1 MLTGQPQMLTSKF
14 KISYG
19 LGLNVFAG
27 TNGSA
32 DDCKLKNFVNKS
44 MLHSDIQKEVNGY
57 ISIKEQL
64 QEKLGK
70 KEEELKFCRTPI
82 ENMREYKAKIALSRM
97 SSNKAKKKI
106 RRDLS
111 AIEDEFKFIKTDM
124 VKLESTDNIQE
135 EIDMNDKLT
144 ANANGYVSSAIDRL
158 VKILTER
165 HFLTMTEG
173 GHGEITELGVI
184 ASQLQEVHPLAL
196 AEIYKETNGF
206 ENLDTPEI
214 AGLFSCFSN
223 VSVSDELKSI
233 SPTSRSHQLNNTTT
247 SLLRFLNLYQD
258 IEIKNNIDTGTS
270 YDINYDLQQHIMDW
284 CRCEDEIMCKK
295 AIEKVKQEKGIFLGE
310 FVKAVLKINN
320 VAAEFEK
327 ICEIVDNVSLLE
339 KIRQIPVLTL
349 KYVATNQSL
358 YI

>member
-57 ISIKEQL
+57 ISIKTQL
-64 QEKLGK
+64 QEKLSK
-70 KEEELKFCRTPI
+70 KEDELQFCRTPI
-82 ENMREYKAKIALSRM
+82 ENMREYKAKIELSRM

-124 VKLESTDNIQE
+124 VRLESTDKIQE

-165 HFLTMTEG
+165 NFLAMTEG
-173 GHGEITELGVI
+173 GPSEITELGVI

-233 SPTSRSHQLNNTTT
+233 SPTSRSQELNNTTT
-247 SLLRFLNLYQD
+247 SLMRYLNLYQD

-270 YDINYDLQQHIMDW
+270 YDINYDLQQHIIDW

>member
-1 MLTGQPQMLTSKF
+1 
-14 KISYG
+14 
-19 LGLNVFAG
+19 
-27 TNGSA
+27 
-32 DDCKLKNFVNKS
+32 
-44 MLHSDIQKEVNGY
+44 
-57 ISIKEQL
+57 
-64 QEKLGK
+64 
-70 KEEELKFCRTPI
+70 
-82 ENMREYKAKIALSRM
+82 
-97 SSNKAKKKI
+97 
-106 RRDLS
+106 
-111 AIEDEFKFIKTDM
+111 M
-124 VKLESTDNIQE
+124 VRLESTDKIQE

-144 ANANGYVSSAIDRL
+144 ANANGYVTSAIDRL

-165 HFLTMTEG
+165 NFITMTEG
-173 GHGEITELGVI
+173 GLSKITELGVI

-233 SPTSRSHQLNNTTT
+233 SPMSRSQKLDDTTT

-284 CRCEDEIMCKK
+284 CKCEDEIMCKK

-327 ICEIVDNVSLLE
+327 ICEIVGNVSLLE